1 MAGPLFEY
9 PCPHCPQKLHASPD
23 MAGRRVR
30 CPKCFNALRV
40 PHPEPAV
47 DPEDVLGGPL
57 VDADPPPARPAPP
70 APAPPRP
77 SEPPPTVVSTAPAPS
92 PPAMTPPPV
101 TVGRRP
107 RPMPTVVP
115 LLAGFALA
123 GAVFAGLYAATRPA
137 ASVPSRPLPLPAV
150 SAADRLRTALADGR
164 PDAGRRALAEFARPE
179 SAADA
184 SPADRAAVAG
194 VLARLCDP
202 AHPDPRPGVRAA
214 ALTALA
220 TWQPD
225 AARDAVLAAVRSDD
239 PAARRAGLGLAG
251 RWKDAEMAAAVADR
265 LADRRDG
272 GLAERALAAIGG
284 PPAEAALLPL
294 LTADDGPTV
303 LTAIELLGKVGGPAA
318 AAMLAE
324 LARTGAHPVVREEAA
339 RQAAAVAARVSGR

>member
-1 MAGPLFEY
+1 MAGPLFSY

-40 PHPEPAV
+40 PYPEPAV

-57 VDADPPPARPAPP
+57 VDADPPPV
-70 APAPPRP
+70 PPRP
-77 SEPPPTVVSTAPAPS
+77 SEPPPTVVSDAPTPS
-92 PPAMTPPPV
+92 PPATTPPPRSVTPPPV
-101 TVGRRP
+101 TAGRGP

-115 LLAGFALA
+115 LLTGVALA
-123 GAVFAGLYAATRPA
+123 GAVFAGLYAASRPV
-137 ASVPSRPLPLPAV
+137 ASVPSRPLPLPPV

-164 PDAGRRALAEFARPE
+164 PDAARRALAEFARPE

-220 TWQPD
+220 AWQPD

-303 LTAIELLGKVGGPAA
+303 LTAIELLGRVGGPAA
-318 AAMLAE
+318 AAKLAE